1 MTVHYNYITLKDLV
15 LINELSA
22 IKFICIQLHVSG
34 TCANLEKKIR
44 GGGVQGITMFA
55 GVGAETVFGDFS
67 M

>member
-1 MTVHYNYITLKDLV
+1 MTVHYNYITHKDLV

-44 GGGVQGITMFA
+44 GGGARDHYVCWGWGRDCFR
-55 GVGAETVFGDFS
+55 
-67 M
+67 